1 MTYVMSDIHGEH
13 DRFKA
18 MLQEIQFSDKDT
30 LYILGDMIDY
40 GPDSIAVVQDV
51 MSRKNI
57 QAIMGNHEQMC
68 VSFFSRGVDCQWAG
82 HEGTPTKE
90 AFLALSEKERSR
102 ILQYLES
109 LPNHLDIRV
118 GWRRFHLVHG
128 WPSWD
133 HYTRIWG
140 RPEMNSKSPFL
151 FRRVIVGH
159 TPVFVLNKKNLLC
172 VASGIG
178 HFFIE
183 KTNGFIDIDCGC
195 GYPFAQGRLACL
207 RLDDMKEFYV

>member
-68 VSFFSRGVDCQWAG
+68 VSFFSRGVD
-82 HEGTPTKE
+82 
-90 AFLALSEKERSR
+90 
-102 ILQYLES
+102 
-109 LPNHLDIRV
+109 
-118 GWRRFHLVHG
+118 
-128 WPSWD
+128 
-133 HYTRIWG
+133 
-140 RPEMNSKSPFL
+140 
-151 FRRVIVGH
+151 
-159 TPVFVLNKKNLLC
+159 
-172 VASGIG
+172 
-178 HFFIE
+178 
-183 KTNGFIDIDCGC
+183 
-195 GYPFAQGRLACL
+195 
-207 RLDDMKEFYV
+207 